1 MVYLSPTANTSF
13 LWLIVPIAFGNFYQ
27 ATTFSQTQGVVELR
41 MRSVAA
47 AILLFIINIIGL
59 GIGKETAKRMIDNG
73 AKVAL
78 WDYNEDTLNI
88 IQRVRGKFSIS
99 FSGCLR

>member
-1 MVYLSPTANTSF
+1 MAITVPLYYMVYLSPNSYSSF
-13 LWLIVPIAFGNFYQ
+13 LWLIVPIFLGNFYQ

-59 GIGKETAKRMIDNG
+59 GFGPQAVGLLSDF
-73 AKVAL
+73 
-78 WDYNEDTLNI
+78 LNP
-88 IQRVRGKFSIS
+88 
-99 FSGCLR
+99 